1 MPVTTAFSTKPAPD
15 AVRDLS
21 AHCGD
26 RKPRAVIFFASPR
39 YDLPALNREIS
50 QEFPESCVV
59 GCSTAGEVVNGAML
73 NGSVVAMFLD
83 EDVVEHAAAAV
94 VEDVSF
100 GTCVRDALMKLEQDF
115 QAPLA
120 TLDLRTHVG
129 LVLMDGLSGAQE
141 RVMEKLG
148 DATDLF
154 FVGGSAGDDLKLE
167 TTHVMANGRHYI
179 DAAVLVLLRLK
190 TGFDIVKTQ
199 SFKPTGK
206 TLAATKVEEGQRQVI
221 EFDHRPALDAY
232 AAALGIAPEQASSQF
247 FRHPLGLMID
257 GDPFVRSPQC
267 VAGRSI
273 RFYCH
278 IKEGMELAV
287 LQATDIVEDTR
298 AALEA
303 QKAAPGQIRG
313 LIEFQCVSRMQ
324 QLRDEGR
331 CGEYGA
337 IFSGI
342 PMVGFSTYGEPYLG
356 HVNQSSTIL
365 IFR

>member
-15 AVRDLS
+15 AVRDLR
-21 AHCGD
+21 AQCGD

-39 YDLPALNREIS
+39 YHLPALNREIS
-50 QEFPESCVV
+50 QAFPEACVA
-59 GCSTAGEVVNGAML
+59 GCSTAGEVVCGAML

-94 VEDVSF
+94 VEDVSL
-100 GTCVRDALMKLEQDF
+100 GTSVRDALLKLEQNF
-115 QAPLA
+115 QAPLSS
-120 TLDLRTHVG
+120 LDLRTHVG
-129 LVLMDGLSGAQE
+129 LVLLDGLSGAQE
-141 RVMEKLG
+141 RVMEELG

-167 TTHVMANGRHYI
+167 TTHVLANGRLHT

-206 TLAATKVEEGQRQVI
+206 TLVATKVEEGQRQVI

-247 FRHPLGLMID
+247 FRHPLGLMIE
-257 GDPFVRSPQC
+257 GDPFVRSLRD

-273 RFYCH
+273 RFYSH
-278 IKEGMELAV
+278 IKEGMELA
-287 LQATDIVEDTR
+287 LLEATDIVEDTR
-298 AALEA
+298 AAIEA
-303 QKAAPGQIRG
+303 QKTAGQIRG
-313 LIEFQCVSRMQ
+313 LIEFQCILRTQ
-324 QLRDEGR
+324 QLQDEGR
-331 CGEYGA
+331 CGQYGA

-342 PMVGFSTYGEPYLG
+342 PMVGFSTYGEAYLG
-356 HVNQSSTIL
+356 HVNQTSTIL